1 MSRWAIS
8 SESIHGTIKIRYVGG
23 TAVDFG
29 TAHVIH
35 RSVIHPARRS
45 SELPS
50 QIGAERKGERFQPAK
65 LLFGS
70 PTNPRLSVDGR
81 HRAEPNLAECSLAYS
96 EYAALSLRRSR

>member
-8 SESIHGTIKIRYVGG
+8 SDSIHGTIRFAIVGG

-35 RSVIHPARRS
+35 RSVIHPAHRS

-50 QIGAERKGERFQPAK
+50 QIGAEREGERFNPQNYCSDHQPIRDYPLTDVAVQNQTWPYV
-65 LLFGS
+65 L
-70 PTNPRLSVDGR
+70 
-81 HRAEPNLAECSLAYS
+81 
-96 EYAALSLRRSR
+96 

>member
-8 SESIHGTIKIRYVGG
+8 SESIHGTIRFAILGG

-35 RSVIHPARRS
+35 RSVIHPAHRS

-50 QIGAERKGERFQPAK
+50 QIGAEREGERFQPAK

-81 HRAEPNLAECSLAYS
+81 RRTEPNLAVCSLENSQRMRLY
-96 EYAALSLRRSR
+96 L